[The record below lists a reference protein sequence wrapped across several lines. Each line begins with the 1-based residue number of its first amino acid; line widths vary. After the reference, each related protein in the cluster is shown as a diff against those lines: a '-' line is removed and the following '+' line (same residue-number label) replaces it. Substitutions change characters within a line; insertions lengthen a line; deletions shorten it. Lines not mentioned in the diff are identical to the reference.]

1 MRFTSF
7 RVMVIPWL
15 PQVYHLFPFRSVQ
28 SSSFSVLL
36 LPLFF
41 FFFFLYELAEDGWI
55 LDLAHFESARD

>member
-41 FFFFLYELAEDGWI
+41 FLYELAEDGWI
-55 LDLAHFESARD
+55 LDLVHFESARD